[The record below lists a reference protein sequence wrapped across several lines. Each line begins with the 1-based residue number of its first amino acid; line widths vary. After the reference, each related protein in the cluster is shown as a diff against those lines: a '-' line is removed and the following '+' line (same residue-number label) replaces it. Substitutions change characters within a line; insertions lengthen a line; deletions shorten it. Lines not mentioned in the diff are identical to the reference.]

1 VLSDFSLLI
10 LIINTC
16 IVQDMRTWEP
26 VEVSSQPWTYGQ
38 APSYCGYAPTRTSY
52 GGYAPPSYGYGYAPA
67 RTSYGDYAPSRY
79 GYGYAPAR
87 TSYGGYA
94 PPSYGYGYA
103 PARTSYG
110 DYAPSSYGYG
120 YAPARTSYG
129 GYAPP
134 SYEYDLPTMDTPSA
148 RTFYEGYA
156 LMDITLVNCGY
167 ASIKDWIVYGN

>member
-1 VLSDFSLLI
+1 
-10 LIINTC
+10 
-16 IVQDMRTWEP
+16 MRTWEP

-110 DYAPSSYGYG
+110 GYAPPSYGYG
-120 YAPARTSYG
+120 YA
-129 GYAPP
+129 
-134 SYEYDLPTMDTPSA
+134 LPTVDTPSA
-148 RTFYEGYA
+148 RTFYDGYA
-156 LMDITLVNCGY
+156 LMDTTLVNCGY
-167 ASIKDWIVYGN
+167 ASIKDWIFNFMG

>member
-1 VLSDFSLLI
+1 
-10 LIINTC
+10 
-16 IVQDMRTWEP
+16 MRTWEP

-94 PPSYGYGYA
+94 PPSY
-103 PARTSYG
+103 
-110 DYAPSSYGYG
+110 
-120 YAPARTSYG
+120 
-129 GYAPP
+129 
-134 SYEYDLPTMDTPSA
+134 EYDLPTVDTPSA
-148 RTFYEGYA
+148 RTFYDGYA

-167 ASIKDWIVYGN
+167 ASIKDWIFNFMG